1 MGADLI
7 IAMLPMRKT
16 QDEAIAKLKAMDSED
31 LLHVLSNYHARE
43 FNEDTP
49 EAEYAEAIEFM
60 TGKIAEVYDY
70 YEKGSRDTEVRRLDG
85 TAWLITGG
93 MSWGD
98 DPTDAF
104 EPLNIVASL
113 GLTDDDD
120 DGEIQIPTEPTGEV

>member
-16 QDEAIAKLKAMDSED
+16 QDEAIAKLKSLTQDD
-31 LLHVLSNYHARE
+31 LLDTLSNYHARE
-43 FNEDTP
+43 FDKETP

-60 TGKIAEVYDY
+60 IGKIAEVYDY
-70 YEKGSRDTEVRRLDG
+70 YEKGSRDTEVRTLDG
-85 TAWLITGG
+85 TPWLITGG

-104 EPLNIVASL
+104 ESLNIVANFQ
-113 GLTDDDD
+113 LTDD
-120 DGEIQIPTEPTGEV
+120 EQIQIPTERTGEV

>member
-31 LLHVLSNYHARE
+31 LLHILSNYHARE
-43 FNEDTP
+43 FDEDTP

-70 YEKGSRDTEVRRLDG
+70 YEKGSRDTEVRTLNG
-85 TAWLITGG
+85 TPWLITGG

-113 GLTDDDD
+113 GLTDGDQ
-120 DGEIQIPTEPTGEV
+120 IQIPTEPTGEV

>member
-1 MGADLI
+1 MSADLI
-7 IAMLPMRKT
+7 IVILPMRKT
-16 QDEAIAKLKAMDSED
+16 QDEAIAKLKAMDSEY

-43 FNEDTP
+43 FDGDTP

-70 YEKGSRDTEVRRLDG
+70 YEKGSRDTEVLMLDG

-113 GLTDDDD
+113 GLTDGDQ
-120 DGEIQIPTEPTGEV
+120 IQIPTEPTGEV